1 MCLSDVKYTCRIC
14 RRPNGKEGEFF
25 VQLFLDPDA
34 NVKADT
40 ESLLNK
46 MFMEQ
51 NIVFDEVSTGI
62 SEYIRGSYMAQSNY
76 NFTLSHVSMQAYMER
91 AAVSHITYVAACLT
105 STSNIITSVYAQGHS
120 KRSGWSGFG
129 LATISQG
136 KKQSCILEKAS
147 IK

>member
-1 MCLSDVKYTCRIC
+1 M
-14 RRPNGKEGEFF
+14 
-25 VQLFLDPDA
+25 DPDA

-51 NIVFDEVSTGI
+51 NIVFDEVSTVI
-62 SEYIRGSYMAQSNY
+62 SEYIVVRSYMVQSNY
-76 NFTLSHVSMQAYMER
+76 NFTLSHVSMHAYMER
-91 AAVSHITYVAACLT
+91 AAVSHITYVAACLM
-105 STSNIITSVYAQGHS
+105 STSNIVTSVYTQGHS

-136 KKQSCILEKAS
+136 KSKVPF
-147 IK
+147 